1 MRTFIQLRDGV
12 GFATIVTPDGEPD
25 HTVTPD
31 HTTAVE
37 VETENPDQFINMKY
51 NETTKSWSE
60 PELIYYAVCDKD
72 GNIIE
77 IRKTY
82 FIHETE
88 GYGILTS
95 EVKSDWKWINGE
107 WVAPYIE
114 AVEVVQEIE
123 EPDTEEKR
131 LARVKAATGQ

>member
-1 MRTFIQLRDGV
+1 MKTFIQLRDGV
-12 GFATIVTPDGEPD
+12 GYAVIRTTGDVD

-60 PELIYYAVCDKD
+60 PELIYYAVVDRD

-77 IRKTY
+77 VRKTY
-82 FIHETE
+82 FIHETD
-88 GYGILTS
+88 GFGVITP
-95 EVKSDWKWINGE
+95 EVKNDWKWINGE
-107 WVAPYIE
+107 WVTPYIE
-114 AVEVVQEIE
+114 VIEVPQAIE
-123 EPDTEEKR
+123 SRPETEEER
-131 LARVKAATGQ
+131 LANVRRATGQ